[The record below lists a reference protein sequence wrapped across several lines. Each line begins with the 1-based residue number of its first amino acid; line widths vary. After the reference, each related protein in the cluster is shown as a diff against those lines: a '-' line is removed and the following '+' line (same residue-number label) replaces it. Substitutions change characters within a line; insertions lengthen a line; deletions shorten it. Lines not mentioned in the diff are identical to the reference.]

1 MFVRSVLRH
10 KGSDVVTVQETDDV
24 AKVADVL
31 VRWRIGAVLVRDG
44 ASRIVGILSERDL
57 VVAMARHGERCLA
70 MPVSDLMVRHL
81 VTCSPEDAIED
92 IMVLMTER
100 RIRHLPVMQDD
111 RLLGLISI
119 GDVVKSRIA
128 EFQSE
133 TEALKS
139 YITAA

>member
-10 KGSDVVTVQETDDV
+10 KGSDVVSVQETDTI
-24 AKVADVL
+24 ATVADVL
-31 VRWRIGAVLVRDG
+31 VRWRIGAVLVRDAEG
-44 ASRIVGILSERDL
+44 QVAGILSERD
-57 VVAMARHGERCLA
+57 VVGAMAKHRDRTLA
-70 MPVSDLMVRHL
+70 LPARDLMVRHL
-81 VTCSPEDAIED
+81 ITCGPDDSIED

-100 RIRHLPVMQDD
+100 RIRHLPVMDD
-111 RLLGLISI
+111 GRLIGLISI